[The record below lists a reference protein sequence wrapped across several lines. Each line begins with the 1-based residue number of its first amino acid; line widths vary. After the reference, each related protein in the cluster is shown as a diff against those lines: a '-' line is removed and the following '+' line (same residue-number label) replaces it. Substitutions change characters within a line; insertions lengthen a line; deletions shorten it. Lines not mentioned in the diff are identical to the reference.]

1 MEISLAFWKS
11 MVAAIVRMIA
21 GDRNL
26 ANLGITRP
34 RKLTPLANRPPM
46 LDVSA
51 QAKENGSGIGTIT
64 TTRQG
69 EHFDKRISNS

>member
-1 MEISLAFWKS
+1 

-51 QAKENGSGIGTIT
+51 QAKENGSGIGTIM
-64 TTRQG
+64 TTRHG
-69 EHFDKRISNS
+69 EHFDKRISKS